1 MVINVV
7 RKTPHFISLSM
18 VKIKVTPLGIVA
30 SSRKGLN
37 IKTILNMEKIIT
49 RRSSKKLTSCRQNLA
64 TKGPNKKLNK
74 AFSKK
79 KAPKEET
86 VVLDDTLDRNSSSSS
101 EADNYPDEDEKTSIA
116 YDSYSADND
125 EISNSY
131 ISSEEKKLTQRLQR
145 CIYHL

>member
-1 MVINVV
+1 
-7 RKTPHFISLSM
+7 M

-131 ISSEEKKLTQRLQR
+131 ISSGKKN
-145 CIYHL
+145 